1 MISENSASFKSVLA
15 PQQSP
20 DLMLICLTFY
30 QERINCLDNLKKG
43 NTDLNFEKNDTL
55 LIFVFLEDSNHIYL
69 ELLRVS
75 YYCCSTFTLQK
86 AYAVCCRATAVL
98 FLWLCVSTIYSLI
111 CNKVIQV

>member
-43 NTDLNFEKNDTL
+43 NTDLNFEKKNDTL

-75 YYCCSTFTLQK
+75 YYCCSTFTL
-86 AYAVCCRATAVL
+86 
-98 FLWLCVSTIYSLI
+98 
-111 CNKVIQV
+111 

>member
-43 NTDLNFEKNDTL
+43 NTDLNFEKKKRHTVNIC
-55 LIFVFLEDSNHIYL
+55 IFRRLQPYL
-69 ELLRVS
+69 FRAIKGELL
-75 YYCCSTFTLQK
+75 L
-86 AYAVCCRATAVL
+86 L
-98 FLWLCVSTIYSLI
+98 
-111 CNKVIQV
+111 